1 MPHVT
6 VATVIVDGDNYLMVE
21 ERDKSSGIMVFNQ
34 PAGHLEAGESL
45 QQAALR
51 ETLEETAWEAELLGV
66 LGIALYT
73 APANGVTYHRTT
85 FLGRPLQRAAGA
97 ELDPDIHA
105 VHWMDYEAILV
116 NSAKMRSPLTLA
128 AVELHRRGVC
138 HPLDLIYS
146 E

>member
-21 ERDKSSGIMVFNQ
+21 ERDKSSGVMVFNQ

-73 APANGVTYHRTT
+73 APSNGVTYHRVT
-85 FLGRPLQRAAGA
+85 FLGRPLQRASGA

-105 VHWMDYEAILV
+105 VHWMDYEAILA
-116 NSAKMRSPLTLA
+116 NSAKLRSPLTLA

-138 HPLDLIYS
+138 YPLELIYS